1 MKRRDKKKGIYQNDI
16 LENWKIVWEERNGDG
31 YIKGL
36 VSEIFETVMEK
47 EEYNKRWNTRF
58 KKIFLWI
65 HIIAIL
71 VAVLTE
77 ICFIRKGYSW
87 SKIFGFLAFYI
98 VIAVWG
104 SAVVSK
110 WIDIKKYQET
120 WARHSRHHHE
130 MEREMLLFCYGLP
143 PYERL
148 KNAKEIFIN
157 NMLRIWSDNQE
168 RFNVNMETK
177 EKKLTEDFMEHII
190 ALPKIK
196 KQKS

>member
-1 MKRRDKKKGIYQNDI
+1 MIFWRTGKWYG
-16 LENWKIVWEERNGDG
+16 EERNGDG

-47 EEYNKRWNTRF
+47 EEYNKGRNTRF
-58 KKIFLWI
+58 KMIFLWI

-98 VIAVWG
+98 VVAVWG
-104 SAVVSK
+104 STVVSK

-120 WARHSRHHHE
+120 LGTS
-130 MEREMLLFCYGLP
+130 FQT
-143 PYERL
+143 
-148 KNAKEIFIN
+148 
-157 NMLRIWSDNQE
+157 S
-168 RFNVNMETK
+168 
-177 EKKLTEDFMEHII
+177 
-190 ALPKIK
+190 
-196 KQKS
+196 S